1 MAEGAP
7 ESPAGGAIPLSPA
20 AAGGS
25 RKAKSVSVKRVSAKT
40 IRRALKRLGMKP
52 KGPVILK
59 GGVDPAPE
67 VAVGSPGA
75 VQGGSRKT
83 KKAARRRRGRG
94 RGMFG
99 Y

>member
-25 RKAKSVSVKRVSAKT
+25 RKAKKVSAKT
-40 IRRALKRLGMKP
+40 IKRTLKRLGMKP
-52 KGPVILK
+52 KGRVVLK

-75 VQGGSRKT
+75 VQGGRRKT
-83 KKAARRRRGRG
+83 KKGGRKHRGRG
-94 RGMFG
+94 KGLFG